1 MPRRPRRPC
10 LHPGCPRFRPCALHP
25 TSTPYRGSSTAQGYD
40 ALGIAF
46 QDDLARQAK
55 RAKESPAFR
64 NTFLR
69 LHLNRWTKQQTTWLP
84 MERWDATAGLV
95 NLAEIEPDRHCTIAA
110 WLASSTEL
118 ATVVV
123 LFRPETESGEYV
135 VHMDTFAPADNIDA
149 LADRDQLPYREWVE
163 QGWLT
168 LTEGDIIDFTGS
180 AARSSTATPAATR
193 STRSPATRAAPC
205 SSCSSSRPRTRPS
218 SRCSRALP
226 R

>member
-1 MPRRPRRPC
+1 MNAPPTARRPC

-69 LHLNRWTKQQTTWLP
+69 LHLNRWTRQQTTWLP

-95 NLAEIEPDRHCTIAA
+95 NLAEIRPDRHCTLAA

-123 LFRPETESGEYV
+123 LFPPEADGGE
-135 VHMDTFAPADNIDA
+135 
-149 LADRDQLPYREWVE
+149 
-163 QGWLT
+163 
-168 LTEGDIIDFTGS
+168 
-180 AARSSTATPAATR
+180 
-193 STRSPATRAAPC
+193 
-205 SSCSSSRPRTRPS
+205 
-218 SRCSRALP
+218 
-226 R
+226 